1 MLDGDHLL
9 ISPLLTVTLSAG
21 GSRPAPRVMTPRRAA
36 LKAQVEAAV
45 ASVRNSPRLAR
56 LTPKRLGTNLDVPRL
71 GRARTGSAKTP
82 ELTKYSSKTTAA
94 VSRTPDVMKRYR
106 AKLQQGQ
113 KTVNKMMDLDSIKN
127 KLAKKGEPVS
137 TSSTS
142 TFKRQS
148 SGRSSGS
155 GASLAKPTL
164 TKPIEFNFATN
175 SRVKGNSA
183 TKATDAPDFSR
194 YNIPFLIPPMNVNI
208 LGC

>member
-1 MLDGDHLL
+1 
-9 ISPLLTVTLSAG
+9 
-21 GSRPAPRVMTPRRAA
+21 MTPRRAA

-56 LTPKRLGTNLDVPRL
+56 LTPKRLGTNLDIPRLGTNLDIPRL

-94 VSRTPDVMKRYR
+94 VARTPDVMKRYR

-113 KTVNKMMDLDSIKN
+113 KTVNRMMDLDSIKN
-127 KLAKKGEPVS
+127 KLAKKGESASASS
-137 TSSTS
+137 TSS

-148 SGRSSGS
+148 SSRISGS
-155 GASLAKPTL
+155 GASLAKPSL
-164 TKPIEFNFATN
+164 TKPVEFNFATN

-183 TKATDAPDFSR
+183 TKATEAPDFSR
-194 YNIPFLIPPMNVNI
+194 
-208 LGC
+208 